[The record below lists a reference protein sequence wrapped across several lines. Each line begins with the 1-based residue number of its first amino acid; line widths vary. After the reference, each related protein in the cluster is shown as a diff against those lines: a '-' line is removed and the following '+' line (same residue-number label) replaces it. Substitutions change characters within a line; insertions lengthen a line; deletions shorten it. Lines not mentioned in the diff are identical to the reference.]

1 MISDCINYTPKKS
14 DYFKT
19 RGTIPLS
26 TLPSSFNKGSRYES
40 SIPYYETSPADMTV
54 DG

>member
-1 MISDCINYTPKKS
+1 MIS

-19 RGTIPLS
+19 RGTISLVH
-26 TLPSSFNKGSRYES
+26 SRYES